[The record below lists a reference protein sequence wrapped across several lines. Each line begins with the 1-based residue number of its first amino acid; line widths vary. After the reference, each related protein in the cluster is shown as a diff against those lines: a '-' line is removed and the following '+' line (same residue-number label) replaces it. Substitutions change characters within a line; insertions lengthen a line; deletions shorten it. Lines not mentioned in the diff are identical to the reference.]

1 MIQNH
6 QQYQAVLIR
15 ELYLYCLQLAFLKE
29 LSLFFSLV
37 EKLLEE
43 TNSLEESEE
52 SLETDIAEFLLKKKS
67 LLAETEDSAETC
79 IGSLLGQ
86 EYDPESSLYYYNARY
101 YDPAI
106 GVFTTADTIIDGPY
120 TSTAYNRYMYVH
132 GNPVRY
138 TDPTGHCAI
147 VCIGAIIGG
156 LVGGVMGGTKGNP
169 FKADNWENFD
179 FGGALKGAVIGA
191 IAGGTGAWVG
201 GKVAASLGGGF
212 WGSVGGGAA
221 GGGTGGFIGAS
232 GNAWANG
239 ASFGEGLGAGL
250 KGGLIGGAIAAV
262 TAGALYG
269 IGELS
274 FCLLC

>member
-15 ELYLYCLQLAFLKE
+15 ELYLYCLQLAFVKE

-106 GVFTTADTIIDGPY
+106 GVFTTADTYYRRTVG
-120 TSTAYNRYMYVH
+120 TSFSLQPVTCMLH

-147 VCIGAIIGG
+147 VLYCCRYHWYWCCCRRGYWAAPRATRLKLITGR
-156 LVGGVMGGTKGNP
+156 T
-169 FKADNWENFD
+169 FRFWRCQ
-179 FGGALKGAVIGA
+179 LKG
-191 IAGGTGAWVG
+191 
-201 GKVAASLGGGF
+201 SR
-212 WGSVGGGAA
+212 
-221 GGGTGGFIGAS
+221 
-232 GNAWANG
+232 
-239 ASFGEGLGAGL
+239 
-250 KGGLIGGAIAAV
+250 
-262 TAGALYG
+262 
-269 IGELS
+269 
-274 FCLLC
+274 